1 MNLHQTFGILDFISS
16 TLYQITQNK
25 SIREVAERVLTTLQK
40 AEVGFTCESHQ
51 NWGKKFST
59 RIIVNVFYN
68 NKQKLDKS
76 SVRKDQVCS
85 FKTKT
90 TKERVISTI

>member
-1 MNLHQTFGILDFISS
+1 MNEFTIQTFGILDFISS
-16 TLYQITQNK
+16 TLSQITHNK
-25 SIREVAERVLTTLQK
+25 SIQEVAERVLTTLQK
-40 AEVGFTCESHQ
+40 AEVGFTCENHQ

-68 NKQKLDKS
+68 NKQKLDNS

-85 FKTKT
+85 FKQRQRK
-90 TKERVISTI
+90 KE